1 MGRRISLFTDY
12 IGRENMT
19 TNYCDLMMKL
29 VYNESPSLLNK
40 LIEMCLDGKSSI
52 PSVGPIIEQQKR
64 KKKSIPDLEIR
75 QESFQIL
82 FEVKNTDWFHT
93 DQLDS
98 HIDGF
103 DGAVSTKILFLLC
116 NFEIK
121 ENKKEREEWKEK
133 QKKNNNVTVIELTFE
148 ELLNHFQI
156 VCEKSEILSEY
167 LIEFE
172 EYLERNNLLPT
183 WKSRLDVVN
192 CYGTKTELEN
202 YSVYMCPDAGAPYS
216 HKRALYFGAY
226 WDKKVNYIYNIDGV
240 VIIEKNMTSPK
251 VKYNNTDKYDLE
263 LIKEA
268 KAKIKQLRSV
278 EIQQNSIQVFLLSNK
293 AKVNFTKDSDGGLYG
308 SKIYF
313 VFKNTSNLDAL
324 KDLIDNRSWS
334 EFRNN

>member
-1 MGRRISLFTDY
+1 MGRKISLFTDY
-12 IGRENMT
+12 LGRENMT
-19 TNYCDLMMKL
+19 TNYCGLMMKL

-40 LIEMCLDGKSSI
+40 LIEMCLDGKSSV

-121 ENKKEREEWKEK
+121 ENIKEREEWKEK

-156 VCEKSEILSEY
+156 V
-167 LIEFE
+167 F
-172 EYLERNNLLPT
+172 
-183 WKSRLDVVN
+183 
-192 CYGTKTELEN
+192 
-202 YSVYMCPDAGAPYS
+202 
-216 HKRALYFGAY
+216 HK
-226 WDKKVNYIYNIDGV
+226 K
-240 VIIEKNMTSPK
+240 
-251 VKYNNTDKYDLE
+251 
-263 LIKEA
+263 
-268 KAKIKQLRSV
+268 
-278 EIQQNSIQVFLLSNK
+278 
-293 AKVNFTKDSDGGLYG
+293 
-308 SKIYF
+308 
-313 VFKNTSNLDAL
+313 
-324 KDLIDNRSWS
+324 
-334 EFRNN
+334 